1 MDVTNAGSVGWL
13 DTKAVQPPVTRR
25 NLIFFPP
32 IFMCFIMNG
41 NLWPLYYSHSAQI
54 PRVSR
59 MEINNVVIR
68 CSLCVSEVVN
78 FLVEVLLIYWER
90 KGSILNF
97 SLAGSSEI
105 GLVVGW
111 RVGLQ
116 SASQILSRPFQ
127 VSQIKDVH
135 IWTYAYACDCWDRKL
150 SSSWGWA

>member
-1 MDVTNAGSVGWL
+1 
-13 DTKAVQPPVTRR
+13 
-25 NLIFFPP
+25 
-32 IFMCFIMNG
+32 
-41 NLWPLYYSHSAQI
+41 
-54 PRVSR
+54 

-135 IWTYAYACDCWDRKL
+135 I
-150 SSSWGWA
+150 